1 VAFGIGVIAGDYDN
15 DGDPDL
21 YVANFGP
28 NVLYRNNGDGTFTDV
43 TREAGVEDNS
53 FSASA
58 AFVDYDGDGDLDLYV
73 THYNTFTVSGNKRCR
88 APTGERDYCAPTA
101 YFPLPDRLFRNEG
114 GGRFRDVTRA
124 AGILKAYGHGL
135 GVTCADFDGDG
146 RIDIYVANDLTPNQ
160 LWRNRGDGTFE
171 DIAVIG
177 GSAFDSNGQ
186 LESGM
191 GVTTEDFD
199 GDGDLDIFKTNL
211 RQQTN
216 TLYVNDGAGNFDDLT
231 DLFGLG
237 SPSRLFTGFGTRW
250 FDYDNDGWL
259 DLFAANGAVMLL
271 EELRGDPFPYHQRNS
286 LYRFDGKRYR
296 DMSSTSGPVFEQSAV
311 GRGAAFGDIDNDGD
325 IDIVVSNCNGPA
337 RLLRNQIGNRKHWL
351 MVRLVAASANRDAMG
366 ALVALQ
372 RRGKP
377 PVWRHVST
385 DGSYL
390 SSNDLRLHF
399 GLGDEADLRS
409 APPESLLVVWP
420 SGRKESW
427 KDIRPDCLMTLL
439 QGTGR
444 AVAP

>member
-1 VAFGIGVIAGDYDN
+1 
-15 DGDPDL
+15 
-21 YVANFGP
+21 
-28 NVLYRNNGDGTFTDV
+28 
-43 TREAGVEDNS
+43 
-53 FSASA
+53 
-58 AFVDYDGDGDLDLYV
+58 
-73 THYNTFTVSGNKRCR
+73 
-88 APTGERDYCAPTA
+88 
-101 YFPLPDRLFRNEG
+101 
-114 GGRFRDVTRA
+114 
-124 AGILKAYGHGL
+124 
-135 GVTCADFDGDG
+135 
-146 RIDIYVANDLTPNQ
+146 
-160 LWRNRGDGTFE
+160 
-171 DIAVIG
+171 
-177 GSAFDSNGQ
+177 
-186 LESGM
+186 
-191 GVTTEDFD
+191 
-199 GDGDLDIFKTNL
+199 
-211 RQQTN
+211 
-216 TLYVNDGAGNFDDLT
+216 
-231 DLFGLG
+231 
-237 SPSRLFTGFGTRW
+237 
-250 FDYDNDGWL
+250 
-259 DLFAANGAVMLL
+259 
-271 EELRGDPFPYHQRNS
+271 
-286 LYRFDGKRYR
+286 
-296 DMSSTSGPVFEQSAV
+296 MSSTSGPVFEQSAV